1 MKNWKVIVPVVAA
14 IVAVIII
21 LFVTVRANDHAT
33 FKYPGGELDVLIA
46 DNPIEHQKGLS
57 GTEVE
62 TLGADG
68 MLFIFNEKQ
77 ERTFWMKGMNY
88 PLDIAWI
95 GDGKILKVERN
106 IPAPEDGED
115 PVYMYSRPFE
125 VDMVLELPHGYLDFY
140 GLYPG
145 HIISVER

>member
-1 MKNWKVIVPVVAA
+1 MKNGKLIISIIAA
-14 IVAVIII
+14 IVAVGLIFLI
-21 LFVTVRANDHAT
+21 TSRANDRAT
-33 FKYPGGELDVLIA
+33 FVYPGGEIEVLVA

-68 MLFIFNEKQ
+68 MLFIFDKKE

-106 IPAPEDGED
+106 VPAPEDGEA
-115 PVYMYSRPFE
+115 PAYMYSRPFE

-145 HIISVER
+145 HIVSVER